1 MLFDEFGRMQI
12 LDGMRYYKKTQEEN
26 NMPRFV
32 ITMTEKIDRECL
44 QYAAKTAMQRF
55 CVQRLVVESDESR
68 FYLKQN
74 FQEPVVHLDNGER
87 HVVCNE
93 KNRGHMTWIGYKE
106 CDIIVDF
113 FHGVSDGIGM
123 IPFLKLLLTSY
134 CQKKYSNKTYGK
146 TDLQPGAS
154 GGNEKE
160 YTEAIRFLPEAF
172 VVEEHSYRW
181 KSALQLKG
189 RQMELERGCYHYVL
203 SVDGNAFD
211 DYVTRNG
218 SCRSAVFAM
227 FMNQA
232 IAGIH
237 KVDEKPIVAA
247 MAINAR
253 KAYGAEETLQCCVAT
268 IPLWYDSKVAE
279 LSVSE
284 RLKKG
289 RAMVSE
295 GVKKECVLL
304 GAQKNRLL
312 NQNLEANY
320 PTLEEKMAH
329 CRRLT
334 DSGSDRYT
342 YGLSYLGDISFGEL
356 ADAYVKD
363 VRAILCANTIPLI
376 LEILKWKGKYTISYN
391 THLEEDRYLK
401 ELIAMFQEAGITCN
415 CIKQEMFEEALADF

>member
-1 MLFDEFGRMQI
+1 MLFDELGRMQI

-44 QYAAKTAMQRF
+44 QSAAITAMQRF
-55 CVQRLVVESDESR
+55 CVQRLVVEPNESR

-74 FQEPVVHLDNGER
+74 LQEPVVHLDNGER

-93 KNRGHMTWIGYKE
+93 KNRGHMTWIGYHE

-123 IPFLKLLLTSY
+123 IPFLMLLLTSY
-134 CQKKYSNKTYGK
+134 CQKKYSSQTCEKAN
-146 TDLQPGAS
+146 LQS
-154 GGNEKE
+154 GWNENE
-160 YTEAIRFLPEAF
+160 YTEAIRFLPEEL
-172 VVEEHSYRW
+172 VVTEHSYRW

-189 RQMELERGCYHYVL
+189 RQMELKSGCHHYVL
-203 SVDGNAFD
+203 SVDGDAFD

-237 KVDEKPIVAA
+237 KVDTKPIVAA
-247 MAINAR
+247 MAVNAR
-253 KAYGAEETLQCCVAT
+253 KAYGAEETLQSCVAT
-268 IPLWYDSKVAE
+268 IPLWYDREIAE

-295 GVKKECVLL
+295 GIKKECVLW

-320 PTLEEKMAH
+320 PTLEEKRAH

-334 DSGSDRYT
+334 DSSSGRYT
-342 YGLSYLGDISFGEL
+342 YGLSYLGNISFGEF
-356 ADAYVKD
+356 ADAYVRD
-363 VRAILCANTIPLI
+363 VRVMLCANTVPLI

-415 CIKQEMFEEALADF
+415 CIKHEMFEEALADF